1 MNTMIESFLCQV
13 DHATWHPRGLFAY
26 GFAIHPRCRIAS
38 AHLELSNSDGEP
50 QRIRVSIDRPRE
62 DVVLAFPTNPQ
73 AVNAGFM
80 VLAGWP
86 GDRPESAALVFEF
99 TDGSTETIP
108 LTLPAASEK
117 PQPAGTGWGYLL
129 RRTWAH
135 ARLGRYRVL
144 FRRIRQYRQ
153 RRQATAFRISAA
165 RMARAIAGK
174 PCALVVDHAMGGGA
188 NAYRESLINTITND
202 GTVVL
207 LLTFSVP
214 AMRLVAEL
222 RTKDEPPRA
231 TAIDDVDAVAAILAG
246 GMLKQVFFNCAVSF
260 PEPLAIRSLF
270 LSLARRPGVSLV
282 VSIHDYFVA
291 CPSPFLIDCQGDFC
305 GIPDISRCRT
315 CLPAHEDSYVSLAAE
330 RSIDRWRGAWLELLE
345 AADTVQCFSESS
357 RGLLTRAY
365 PTIEGRI
372 VVTPHTVA
380 PLRKA
385 RVHRDPSEP
394 LVVGVIGAISSHK
407 GADVVADLARTIHE
421 RKAQVRIVVLGN
433 VDAVCPPEVV
443 VETGPYDRNDLPRL
457 VEQHGISMTLLPSIC
472 PETFSFVAHEILS
485 MGLPLMCFDLGAQA
499 QIARIDPRG
508 RVATR
513 RDGPG
518 LLGELLAFDESLRRP
533 APAKHS
539 HGSKKA
545 HKRRR

>member
-1 MNTMIESFLCQV
+1 MSESFLCQI
-13 DHATWHPRGLFAY
+13 DHATWHPHGLFAY
-26 GFAIHPRCRIAS
+26 GWAIHPRFRIAS
-38 AHLELSNSDGEP
+38 AHLELSNTGGEP
-50 QRIRVSIDRPRE
+50 QRIRVSVDRPRE
-62 DVVLAFPTNPQ
+62 DVALAFPTNPQ

-86 GDRPESAALVFEF
+86 EERPDAATLVFRF
-99 TDGSTETIP
+99 TDGSTETTP
-108 LTLPAASEK
+108 LTLPPAGEA

-144 FRRIRQYRQ
+144 FRRIRQYRE
-153 RRQATAFRISAA
+153 RRRATAYGISAA
-165 RMARAIAGK
+165 RMEKAIAGRS
-174 PCALVVDHAMGGGA
+174 CALVVDHAMGGGA
-188 NAYRESLINTITND
+188 NAYRNSLIDQITAD

-214 AMRLVAEL
+214 AMRFVAEL
-222 RTKDEPPRA
+222 RTKDDPPRA
-231 TAIDDVDAVAAILAG
+231 TAVTDVDAVAAILG
-246 GMLKQVFFNCAVSF
+246 GGVLRQIFLNCAVSF
-260 PEPLAIRSLF
+260 PQPSAIRSLI
-270 LSLARRPGVSLV
+270 LSLARRSGANLV

-291 CPSPFLIDCQGDFC
+291 CPSPFLLDCKGDFC

-315 CLPAHEDSYVSLAAE
+315 CLPSHEDSYVSLAAE
-330 RSIDRWRGAWLELLE
+330 RSIDRWRAAWRELLE
-345 AADTVQCFSESS
+345 AAHTVQCFSESS

-365 PTIEGRI
+365 PTIEKRI
-372 VVTPHTVA
+372 VVKPHAVA

-385 RVHRDPSEP
+385 RVHRDPSKP
-394 LVVGVIGAISSHK
+394 LVIGVIGAISVHK
-407 GADVVADLARTIHE
+407 GADAVAELARTIHDT
-421 RKAQVRIVVLGN
+421 KARVRIVVLGN
-433 VDAVCPPEVV
+433 IDAVCPADVV

-457 VEQHGISMTLLPSIC
+457 VEQHGITIGLLPSVC
-472 PETFSFVAHEILS
+472 PETFSFVAHEILA

-499 QIARIDPRG
+499 QIARTHPRG
-508 RVATR
+508 RVATH

-539 HGSKKA
+539 RGSKKA

>member
-1 MNTMIESFLCQV
+1 MIESFLCQV

-26 GFAIHPRCRIAS
+26 GWAIHPRVRIAS
-38 AHLELSNSDGEP
+38 ANLELSNNGGEP
-50 QRIRVSIDRPRE
+50 QRIRVSVDRPRE
-62 DVVLAFPTNPQ
+62 DVALAFPNNPQ

-86 GDRPESAALVFEF
+86 GDRPESAALVFQF
-99 TDGSTETIP
+99 TDGSTETVP
-108 LTLPAASEK
+108 LTLPAAGEA

-144 FRRIRQYRQ
+144 FRRMRQYRQ
-153 RRQATAFRISAA
+153 RRRATAYGISAA
-165 RMARAIAGK
+165 RMAKAIAGK

-188 NAYRESLINTITND
+188 NAYRDSLINTITNE

-222 RTKDEPPRA
+222 RTRDEPSRA
-231 TAIDDVDAVAAILAG
+231 TAIDDVDAVDAILAG
-246 GMLKQVFFNCAVSF
+246 GMLKHVFFNCAVSF
-260 PEPLAIRSLF
+260 PEPLAIRSLV
-270 LSLARRPGVSLV
+270 LSLARRANVSLV
-282 VSIHDYFVA
+282 VSIHDYFVV
-291 CPSPFLIDCQGDFC
+291 CPSPFLIDCKGEFC

-315 CLPAHEDSYVSLAAE
+315 CLPSHEDSYVSLAAE
-330 RSIDRWRGAWLELLE
+330 RSIDRWRAAWRELLE

-372 VVTPHTVA
+372 VVKPHTVA

-385 RVHRDPSEP
+385 SVHRDPSKP
-394 LVVGVIGAISSHK
+394 LVIGVIGAISSHK
-407 GADVVADLARTIHE
+407 GADVVAELARTIHE

-433 VDAVCPPEVV
+433 IDAACPSDVV
-443 VETGPYDRNDLPRL
+443 VETGPYERNDLPRL
-457 VEQHGISMTLLPSIC
+457 VEKYGISIGFLPSVC
-472 PETFSFVAHEILS
+472 PETFSFVAHEIVS
-485 MGLPLMCFDLGAQA
+485 MGLPIMCFDLGAQA
-499 QIARIDPRG
+499 QIAQEHPRG

-518 LLGELLAFDESLRRP
+518 LLGELLAFDESLHRSSP
-533 APAKHS
+533 SKHS
-539 HGSKKA
+539 HVSKKA
-545 HKRRR
+545 HKGRR